1 MLDGINVEEALYL
14 ADRIAIMSAKPG
26 RIREVIRIKDPRPRD
41 RGSASLVS
49 LKRTVLDLLGLEP
62 KFSQS
67 IPAI

>member
-26 RIREVIRIKDPRPRD
+26 RIREVIRIKDPRPRN